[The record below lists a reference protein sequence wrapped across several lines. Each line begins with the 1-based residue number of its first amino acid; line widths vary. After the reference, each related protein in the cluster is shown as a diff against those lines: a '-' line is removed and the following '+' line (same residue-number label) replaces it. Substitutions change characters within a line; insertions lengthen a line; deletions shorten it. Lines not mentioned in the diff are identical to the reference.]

1 MMQVL
6 VATTSLETFSY
17 LQGQKG
23 LAIQPALYADQ
34 VAEALAAKDAPRL
47 VIVDWGDV
55 ILDGYPLPQLKEQLI
70 RLQQKGTVCLSSQ
83 EFLAQPERYLKAVRE
98 SARDADGHLPLGRQ
112 CLAFVSYSG
121 GTGKTTLALDTARHF
136 ARRTKRP
143 VLLVE
148 FTYGHSAL
156 NALIGR
162 KLPSLYELAT
172 QLVETPANWQGVSLI
187 PMDYA
192 NCQDLSVTLF
202 GQYLKRQMA
211 AHDLTVVDSTWPH
224 GLLGAIAAEVDRW
237 LVVTTPRRDALANA
251 RRLKTEL
258 GDKATVILNCHV
270 RVDGLDLSGLGEPW
284 ELPQVGH
291 ASRLEGDLGRRI
303 LTQVYGVVNWRE
315 YEPSSLLATLG
326 LGSRTSG
333 AVH

>member
-1 MMQVL
+1 MMKVL
-6 VATTSLETFSY
+6 VATTSVEALSH
-17 LQGQKG
+17 LQGQNG
-23 LAIQPALYADQ
+23 LTVQPALYADQ

-55 ILDGYPLPQLKEQLI
+55 VLDSYPVQQIKERLLQLQLT
-70 RLQQKGTVCLSSQ
+70 GTVCLSSP
-83 EFLAQPERYLKAVRE
+83 EFLAQPERYLKTVRE
-98 SARDADGHLPLGRQ
+98 NARDDAALPLGRQ

-136 ARRTKRP
+136 ARRARQP

-156 NALIGR
+156 NALTGR

-172 QLVETPANWQGVSLI
+172 QLAEAPANWQGVSLI

-211 AHDLTVVDSTWPH
+211 AHDLTVVDSAWPH

-251 RRLKTEL
+251 RRLKAEL
-258 GDKATVILNCHV
+258 GDKATVVLNRHE
-270 RVDGLDLSGLGEPW
+270 RADGLDLAGLGEPW
-284 ELPQVGH
+284 ELPQVGN
-291 ASRLEGDLGRRI
+291 AGRLEGDLGKRI

-326 LGSRTSG
+326 LGSGAGG

>member
-1 MMQVL
+1 MMKVL
-6 VATTSLETFSY
+6 VATASVETLRH
-17 LQGQKG
+17 LQVQKG
-23 LAIQPALYADQ
+23 LTVQPALYADQ
-34 VAEALAAKDAPRL
+34 VAEALTAKEAPQL
-47 VIVDWGDV
+47 VILDWGDV
-55 ILDGYPLPQLKEQLI
+55 VLDSYPVQQIKERLI
-70 RLQQKGTVCLSSQ
+70 QLQQNGTVCLSSQ

-98 SARDADGHLPLGRQ
+98 KARDDAALPLGRQ

-121 GTGKTTLALDTARHF
+121 GTGKTTLALDTALHF

-143 VLLVE
+143 VLLLE

-156 NALIGR
+156 MALTGR

-172 QLVETPANWQGVSLI
+172 QLVETPATWRGVSLI

-192 NCQDLSVTLF
+192 NCQDLSIQLF

-224 GLLGAIAAEVDRW
+224 GLLGAIADEVDRW

-251 RRLKTEL
+251 RRLRAEL
-258 GDKATVILNCHV
+258 GDKAAVILN
-270 RVDGLDLSGLGEPW
+270 RRERADGLDMSGLGEPW
-284 ELPQVGH
+284 ELPQVGN
-291 ASRLEGDLGRRI
+291 ASRLEGDLGQRI

-315 YEPSSLLATLG
+315 YEPSNLLATLG
-326 LGSRTSG
+326 LGSGARG